1 MSRTAPASFSHTSGA
16 EREAPLTYD
25 IAIIGGGIVGLA
37 TAHHLAT
44 HYPDRTLVVLEKEA
58 TPAAHQ
64 TGRNSGVIHSGIY
77 YRPGSLK
84 AENCREGRRAL
95 VAFCEEEGVPYE
107 LCGKVI
113 VAVREDER
121 PRLHALLE
129 RGRANGVACELI
141 GPERLRAREPH
152 AAGLEAIY
160 VPEAG
165 IVDYRAVSARLA
177 DRIRAR
183 GHEIRTSAEVR
194 GMVERPDGLTLAT
207 AAGEVR
213 ARFAVNCAGL
223 YADHVAKMSGQ
234 DPGVRI
240 VPFRG
245 EYYELKPHARHLC
258 RHLIYPV
265 PDPAYPFLGVHF
277 TRMIDGRVECGPSA
291 VLAFA
296 REGYTF
302 GTIHPRELAE
312 TLAYPGFLRMARR
325 HWRKGLFEIRQS
337 LSRRVYLAS
346 LRRLIP
352 EIRLDDLEPAPAG
365 VRAQALRPDGELVD
379 DFLITETD
387 RVVNV
392 CNAASP
398 AATASLNVGRLV
410 AERLAVRFA

>member
-1 MSRTAPASFSHTSGA
+1 M
-16 EREAPLTYD
+16 TYD

-37 TAHHLAT
+37 TAHYLAF
-44 HYPDRTLVVLEKEA
+44 HYPDRRLVVLEKEA

-95 VAFCEEEGVPYE
+95 VAFCETEGVPYE

-121 PRLHALLE
+121 PRLRALLE
-129 RGRANGVACELI
+129 RGRANGVVCELI

-183 GHEIRTSAEVR
+183 GHEIRTSAEVC

-213 ARFAVNCAGL
+213 ARFVVNCAGL

-302 GTIHPRELAE
+302 GTIHLRELAE
-312 TLAYPGFLRMARR
+312 TLVYPGFLRMARR

-352 EIRLDDLEPAPAG
+352 EITLDDLAPAPSG